1 MNDYLY
7 HQFCKWHRLGIVF
20 FFLLIS
26 NLALGQSP
34 SFELKGIVLDSVS
47 QLSISNVTIAV
58 KGKKA
63 LVSTDSQGQFLIKE
77 AHIGDVLQFTSVGFE
92 SKSVKVENQTR
103 LTIYLASSSSSLDEV
118 TVVAY
123 GTQKKTSMV
132 ASITSINPKEIKGP
146 TSNLTS
152 MLAGRVAGLIAY
164 QRSGEPGNDNAS
176 FFIRGVGSF
185 GAGKKDP
192 LILIDGMES
201 NTTALA
207 RLQPDDIA
215 GFSVL
220 KDAAASALYGARGAN
235 GVVLVNTKSG
245 IVGKA
250 KFNARF
256 ENSISTN
263 TRNFKFADNITY
275 MKMANEAV
283 LTRDPRGTLPYS
295 QNKIDH
301 TENGDDPLLYPNNNW
316 IDQLIK
322 DHTNNQRF
330 NFNVSGGGNL
340 AQYYVAGTLNSDKGI
355 LKTEQGNSF
364 DNNINLKNYSLRSN
378 ITLNITP
385 TTTGIIRTSA
395 QFDDYTGPLGGYDKW
410 GNLINGGQRVFREA
424 IWSNPVMF
432 PAIYPSSYLPY
443 STHPL
448 FGNNYIPTTK
458 TLYNNPYANM
468 VNGFQEYNSS
478 TVNVQL
484 ELKQNFDFL
493 TKGLSARL
501 MAYTQRYSYFSVM
514 RSFKPFYYNLVK
526 IPGTDNSILS
536 LLNENE
542 GTEYLDYNQGNK
554 ILNTTTYG
562 EFALNYNRTIGEDHD
577 LTGMLIGIIR
587 NYQTANGGDLQASLP
602 ARNLGVSGRGTYA
615 FKNKYLFEFNFGYN
629 GSERFS
635 KDHRFGFFPSF
646 GVGWNLHEE
655 KMFDFMTSSVSR
667 LKFRATY
674 GLVGNDQIG
683 DENDRFF
690 YLSQVNPNNS
700 GKGFSWGN
708 NWDYSRPGYSIS
720 RYENRDITWEKATTF
735 DAGFDLNLKNGLGVV
750 FDYYDSKR
758 TNILMV
764 RSNIPSTTGFQANIH
779 ANLGKVQSRGFDL
792 ALDYNKSFEN
802 TWWTQLRGNMTYA
815 TNKLLVN
822 EEPNYPDNLS
832 YLTHLGLPIKQ
843 GYGLIAERLFVDD
856 MEAENSPLQNFGGA
870 FRTMGGDIKYR
881 DVNGDGKITD
891 LDKVP
896 IGYPTDPEIIYG
908 MGFSVGFK
916 GFDVS
921 AFLQGSARSSF
932 FIDPGNITPFAI
944 NGPYQNGLLQEVAN
958 SYWSEDNQDTRAFWP
973 RLTDGFNNNNN
984 QFSTW
989 WMRNGAFLRLKSVE
1003 LGYNV
1008 SDKFLTRLK
1017 MSNVRFYVNAMNL
1030 AVWSKF
1036 KMWDPEMGGEG
1047 LGYPVQAVYNV
1058 GINIGF

>member
-1 MNDYLY
+1 MIY
-7 HQFCKWHRLGIVF
+7 HMYYRICKWQRCSLVF
-20 FFLLIS
+20 LFMLMAGFAHAQ
-26 NLALGQSP
+26 NQ
-34 SFELKGIVLDSVS
+34 SFELRGVVLDSVGH
-47 QLSISNVTIAV
+47 LPISNVTIAFM
-58 KGKKA
+58 GKNA
-63 LVSTDSQGQFLIKE
+63 VVSTDAQGQFLIKD
-77 AHIGDVLQFTSVGFE
+77 AHINDHLVLTSVGFDRKTVQVT
-92 SKSVKVENQTR
+92 STNR
-103 LTIYLASSSSSLDEV
+103 MTIYLSSSSSNLDEV

-220 KDAAASALYGARGAN
+220 KDAAASSLYGARGAN

-283 LTRDPRGTLPYS
+283 LTRDPKGTLPYS

-301 TENGDDPLLYPNNNW
+301 TERGDDPLLYPNNNW

-322 DHTNNQRF
+322 DYTNNQRF
-330 NFNVSGGGNL
+330 NFNVTGGGNL
-340 AQYYVAGTLNSDKGI
+340 AQYYVAGTFNNDKGI
-355 LKTEQGNSF
+355 LRSENSNSF

-378 ITLNITP
+378 ITLNVTP
-385 TTTGIIRTSA
+385 TTIGIIRTSA
-395 QFDDYTGPLGGYDKW
+395 QFDDYTGPIGGYDKW

-432 PAIYPSSYLPY
+432 PAIYPSSYSPFA
-443 STHPL
+443 THPL
-448 FGNNYIPTTK
+448 FGNNFIPTTK

-484 ELKQNFDFL
+484 ELKQNFDFI

-501 MAYTQRYSYFSVM
+501 MAYTQRYSYFSVT
-514 RSFKPFYYNLVK
+514 RSFKPFYYNLVR
-526 IPGTDNSILS
+526 IPGTSNTVLS

-562 EFALNYNRTIGEDHD
+562 EFAVNYNRTIAEDHD
-577 LTGMLIGIIR
+577 ITGMLIGIIR

-602 ARNLGVSGRGTYA
+602 ARNLGVSGRATYA
-615 FKNKYLFEFNFGYN
+615 YKNRYLFEFNFGYN

-646 GVGWNLHEE
+646 GVGWNLNEE
-655 KMFDFMTSSVSR
+655 KMFEFMTPVVSR
-667 LKFRATY
+667 LKLRATY

-683 DENDRFF
+683 EDRDRFF
-690 YLSQVNPNNS
+690 YLSQVNPNN
-700 GKGFSWGN
+700 GGRGFSWGN
-708 NWDYSRPGYSIS
+708 NWDYTRPGYSIS
-720 RYENRDITWEKATTF
+720 RYENRDITWERAKTF
-735 DAGFDLNLKNGLGVV
+735 DVGFDLNLKNGLGVV
-750 FDYYDSKR
+750 FDYYNSTR
-758 TNILMV
+758 SNILMV
-764 RSNIPSTTGFQANIH
+764 RSNIPSTTGFQSDIQANI
-779 ANLGKVQSRGFDL
+779 GKAQSRGFDL
-792 ALDYNKSFEN
+792 ALDYNKSFQN
-802 TWWTQLRGNMTYA
+802 TWWTQLRANMTYA

-822 EEPNYPDNLS
+822 EEPDYSANLS
-832 YLTHLGLPIKQ
+832 YLSRLGHPIKQ
-843 GYGLIAERLFVDD
+843 SYGLIAERLFVDD
-856 MEAENSPLQNFGGA
+856 IEAENSPLQNFGGA
-870 FRTMGGDIKYR
+870 FKTMGGDIKYR
-881 DVNGDGKITD
+881 DINGDGKITD

-896 IGYPTDPEIIYG
+896 IGYPTDPQIIYG

-958 SYWSEDNQDTRAFWP
+958 SYWSEDNQDVRALWP

-1003 LGYNV
+1003 LGYNLPNQFLN
-1008 SDKFLTRLK
+1008 KFK
-1017 MSNVRFYVNAMNL
+1017 MSNVRFYVNALNL

-1058 GINIGF
+1058 GINVGF

>member
-1 MNDYLY
+1 MIYQMY
-7 HQFCKWHRLGIVF
+7 YPIRKWRQCILPLL
-20 FFLLIS
+20 FLLMVGFVH
-26 NLALGQSP
+26 AQSK
-34 SFELKGIVLDSVS
+34 SFELRGVVLDSIGH
-47 QLSISNVTIAV
+47 LPISNVTIAL
-58 KGKKA
+58 KGKSA
-63 LVSTDSQGQFLIKE
+63 VVSTDAQGQFLMKDV
-77 AHIGDVLQFTSVGFE
+77 HIDDELVLSSVGFDRKTVRVIGN
-92 SKSVKVENQTR
+92 SR
-103 LTIYLASSSSSLDEV
+103 MTIYLSSSSSSLDEV

-146 TSNLTS
+146 TSNLTT

-201 NTTALA
+201 DATALA

-220 KDAAASALYGARGAN
+220 KDAAASSLYGARGAN

-283 LTRDPRGTLPYS
+283 LTRDPKGTLPYS

-301 TENGDDPLLYPNNNW
+301 TERGDDPLLYPNNNW

-322 DHTNNQRF
+322 DYTNNQRF
-330 NFNVSGGGNL
+330 NFNVTGGGNL
-340 AQYYVAGTLNSDKGI
+340 AQYYVAGTFNNDKGI
-355 LKTEQGNSF
+355 LKSEQSNSF

-378 ITLNITP
+378 ITLNVTP
-385 TTTGIIRTSA
+385 TTIGIIRTSA
-395 QFDDYTGPLGGYDKW
+395 QFDDYTGPIGGYDNW

-432 PAIYPSSYLPY
+432 PAIYPSSYSPFT
-443 STHPL
+443 THPL
-448 FGNNYIPTTK
+448 FGNNFIPTTK

-484 ELKQNFDFL
+484 ELKQNFDFI

-514 RSFKPFYYNLVK
+514 RSFKPFYYNLVR
-526 IPGTDNSILS
+526 IPGTNNTVLS
-536 LLNENE
+536 LLNENQ

-562 EFALNYNRTIGEDHD
+562 EFAVNYNRTIAEDHD
-577 LTGMLIGIIR
+577 ITGMLIGIIR

-602 ARNLGVSGRGTYA
+602 ARNLGVSGRATYA
-615 FKNKYLFEFNFGYN
+615 YKNRYLFEFNFGYN

-646 GVGWNLHEE
+646 GVGWNLNEE
-655 KMFDFMTSSVSR
+655 KIFEFMNPIVSR
-667 LKFRATY
+667 FKLRATY

-683 DENDRFF
+683 DGRDRFF
-690 YLSQVNPNNS
+690 YLSQVNPNDPS
-700 GKGFSWGN
+700 KGFSWGN
-708 NWDYSRPGYSIS
+708 NWDYTRPGYSIY
-720 RYENRDITWEKATTF
+720 RYENRNITWERAKTF

-750 FDYYDSKR
+750 FDYYNSTRSD
-758 TNILMV
+758 ILMV
-764 RSNIPSTTGFQANIH
+764 RSNIPTTTGFQSNIQANI
-779 ANLGKVQSRGFDL
+779 GKAQSRGFDL
-792 ALDYNKSFEN
+792 ALDYNKSFQN
-802 TWWTQLRGNMTYA
+802 TWWTQLRANMTYA

-822 EEPNYPDNLS
+822 EEPDYPSDLAYLS
-832 YLTHLGLPIKQ
+832 RLGHPIKQ
-843 GYGLIAERLFVDD
+843 SYGLIAERLFVDD
-856 MEAENSPLQNFGGA
+856 IEADNSPLQNFGGA

-881 DVNGDGKITD
+881 DINGDGKITD

-921 AFLQGSARSSF
+921 AFVQGSARSSF
-932 FIDPGNITPFAI
+932 FIDPGNITPWT
-944 NGPYQNGLLQEVAN
+944 L
-958 SYWSEDNQDTRAFWP
+958 
-973 RLTDGFNNNNN
+973 
-984 QFSTW
+984 
-989 WMRNGAFLRLKSVE
+989 
-1003 LGYNV
+1003 
-1008 SDKFLTRLK
+1008 
-1017 MSNVRFYVNAMNL
+1017 
-1030 AVWSKF
+1030 SKRVIA
-1036 KMWDPEMGGEG
+1036 GGS
-1047 LGYPVQAVYNV
+1047 Q
-1058 GINIGF
+1058 